1 MLHLRCRTLAAV
13 LLHWTLLLITVSFC
27 YRQGRSLGYSKTEKK
42 IGAGERFPPQINF

>member
-27 YRQGRSLGYSKTEKK
+27 YRQGRSLDYSKTEKK
-42 IGAGERFPPQINF
+42 NWGWGAFPPSD